1 MEFGGLKQSVEKIEM
16 PEEMKQRIIRNCRLS
31 AAHKTEEITMK
42 KKLNFSVQKALSI
55 AAVIALCLC
64 ASAAAANHAGVF
76 RDIMDW
82 KGAVVGTEYVQASD
96 EIGVSA
102 AAEQGVLAITATFLD
117 PDAFPYRAQETFGVG
132 HYEIVDA
139 SGNVIAEG
147 EGDSFAEVLDGQ
159 AVMAVSLDDLEN
171 GAYKLLISS
180 FVGCKKAD
188 QPLRIGGSWEC
199 DFTI

>member
-1 MEFGGLKQSVEKIEM
+1 MECKALKQSVEKIEM
-16 PEEMKQRIIRNCRLS
+16 PDEMKQRIIRNCRLS
-31 AAHKTEEITMK
+31 AAHETEETTMR
-42 KKLNFSVQKALSI
+42 KKLNFSVKKAAVI

-64 ASAAAANHAGVF
+64 ASAAAANHVGAF
-76 RDIMDW
+76 RDILNW
-82 KGAVVGTEYVQASD
+82 KGAVVGTEYVRASD

-102 AAEQGVLAITATFLD
+102 AAERGVLTITAAFLD
-117 PDAFPYRAQETFGVG
+117 PDTAPYRELETFGIG
-132 HYEIVDA
+132 HYQIVDA

-147 EGDSFAEVLDGQ
+147 EGDSFAEILDGQ

-188 QPLRIGGSWEC
+188 QPLRISGSWEC
-199 DFTI
+199 DFTL